1 MSKLYVQKEDVINT
15 SSRIGVMSGW
25 GRTPTS
31 YGIHLHIEFANNLST
46 PCKSG

>member
-31 YGIHLHIEFANNLST
+31 YGIHLHINQVSVLRLIL
-46 PCKSG
+46 